1 MLQRL
6 ALEDSIPTRPPDIEL
21 PPELQSVLSS
31 HVPVFLR
38 RQGLP
43 PWISLLC
50 FPVPTQSACDLIG
63 MHTTTKQLLTLIMVI
78 TSTSRWPLVS
88 LTPQPPSNQPWML
101 FSDLSFAGFCS
112 SSSTIFWYIVQIL
125 VYTLITPE
133 WSSFN
138 IGPSLLCGESK
149 EVLIWPYFHQL
160 PGPCHLCS
168 KSPNGSFEGSRSLEW
183 PIPTSTKDIRKFL
196 CLTGYYR
203 RFIRDYGKMT
213 QPLTALSDFT
223 QEFVIEW
230 DVSGQGIGVI
240 LMQNQQPI
248 AYFSKALSL

>member
-1 MLQRL
+1 M
-6 ALEDSIPTRPPDIEL
+6 D
-21 PPELQSVLSS
+21 
-31 HVPVFLR
+31 
-38 RQGLP
+38 
-43 PWISLLC
+43 
-50 FPVPTQSACDLIG
+50 
-63 MHTTTKQLLTLIMVI
+63 
-78 TSTSRWPLVS
+78 
-88 LTPQPPSNQPWML
+88 PSKVR
-101 FSDLSFAGFCS
+101 A
-112 SSSTIFWYIVQIL
+112 V
-125 VYTLITPE
+125 
-133 WSSFN
+133 
-138 IGPSLLCGESK
+138 
-149 EVLIWPYFHQL
+149 
-160 PGPCHLCS
+160 
-168 KSPNGSFEGSRSLEW
+168 LEW